1 MKTEKTSLEVNI
13 KYVEDYGGVQAW
25 VIEEYY
31 EGKKT
36 HEGHRHLKREYFD
49 DLQQVIELHLKRG
62 AKITITK

>member
-1 MKTEKTSLEVNI
+1 MSNEEIPLEVNF

-25 VIEEYY
+25 LIEEYY

-36 HEGHRHLKREYFD
+36 HEGHRVLQKEYFD
-49 DLQQVIELHLKRG
+49 DLQQVIELHLERG